1 MRFLGVY
8 GSQVTGMIADIIA
21 DSSLVAAPLYLL
33 KNVGLS
39 RSRKLLVQSAFG
51 ASLLITA
58 VTITHSVLLFKFYN
72 TTTLMFAHIKVS
84 IFPFLYCFA
93 ECDRI

>member
-1 MRFLGVY
+1 MGITADV
-8 GSQVTGMIADIIA
+8 IADA
-21 DSSLVAAPLYLL
+21 CLVAAPLYLL

-39 RSRKLLVQSAFG
+39 RSKKTLVQSAFG

-58 VTITHSVLLFKFYN
+58 ITITHSILLLKFYN

-84 IFPFLYCFA
+84 ILLFSHCFA
-93 ECDRI
+93 KCNRN